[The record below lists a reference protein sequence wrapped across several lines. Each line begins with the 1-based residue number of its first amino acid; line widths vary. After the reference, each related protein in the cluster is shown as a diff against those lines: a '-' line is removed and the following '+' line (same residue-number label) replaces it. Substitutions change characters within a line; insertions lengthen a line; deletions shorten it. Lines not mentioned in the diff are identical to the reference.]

1 MRAAEGLDAEVST
14 DLGNLSHRVPVIC
27 ALLKISGKETGW
39 HSPEV
44 AAATRTV
51 AGHGAMIDG
60 AAGLAMTA
68 LDVLLDD
75 GLREQ
80 AHRDH
85 AAQMARMG
93 A

>member
-1 MRAAEGLDAEVST
+1 
-14 DLGNLSHRVPVIC
+14 VPVIC
-27 ALLKISGKETGW
+27 ALLKICGKEAGW
-39 HSPEV
+39 HSPAV

-60 AAGLAMTA
+60 AAGLAMMA

-85 AAQMARMG
+85 AAQVAKMG